1 MHFAPRWRDERK
13 GGALDTTDENVAEG
27 LGDRLS
33 RLRRAKGWNQRE
45 LGRRMGLRG
54 SQVSKL
60 ERGSVTPRVDI
71 LSRLSE
77 VLGVSA
83 DYLLTGRSFGEAQRD
98 YRIRDRVEALET
110 LPEPQRNHLVEFL
123 DALVSAHQLLKKYE
137 EEEEPKRRKEAAKRK
152 GIRPKRR
159 PPQS

>member
-1 MHFAPRWRDERK
+1 M
-13 GGALDTTDENVAEG
+13 DTIDDSVAEG

-54 SQVSKL
+54 SQISKL
-60 ERGSVTPRVDI
+60 ERGSITPRVDI
-71 LSRLSE
+71 LPRLSE

-83 DYLLTGRSFGEAQRD
+83 DYLLTGRSFGEMQRD

-123 DALVSAHQLLKKYE
+123 DALVSAHEVLKKYE
-137 EEEEPKRRKEAAKRK
+137 GSEDARQRKVSAKRR
-152 GIRPKRR
+152 RPRR
-159 PPQS
+159 RSAES

>member
-1 MHFAPRWRDERK
+1 M
-13 GGALDTTDENVAEG
+13 DTIEDAVAEG

-33 RLRRAKGWNQRE
+33 RLRRAKGWNQGE

-54 SQVSKL
+54 SQISKL
-60 ERGSVTPRVDI
+60 ERGSITPRVDI
-71 LSRLSE
+71 LPRLSE

-83 DYLLTGRSFGEAQRD
+83 DYLLTGRSFGEMQRD

-123 DALVSAHQLLKKYE
+123 DALVSAHEVLKKYE
-137 EEEEPKRRKEAAKRK
+137 KEEEPRRRKATAKPK
-152 GIRPKRR
+152 GRPRR
-159 PPQS
+159 RAPQN

>member
-1 MHFAPRWRDERK
+1 MRFRGKE
-13 GGALDTTDENVAEG
+13 GALDTIDDSVAEG

-54 SQVSKL
+54 SQISKL
-60 ERGSVTPRVDI
+60 ERGSITPRVDI
-71 LSRLSE
+71 LPRLSE

-83 DYLLTGRSFGEAQRD
+83 DYLLTGRSFGEMQRD

-110 LPEPQRNHLVEFL
+110 LPEPQRNH
-123 DALVSAHQLLKKYE
+123 
-137 EEEEPKRRKEAAKRK
+137 
-152 GIRPKRR
+152 
-159 PPQS
+159 